1 MSPGSRYCMY
11 NRESLLD
18 RFRFAF
24 IQMGTSPTDVAIVRL
39 RYLNIYLYEFMRFLN
54 RLDTNES
61 RLVSKA
67 KEVNTLFFSQRN
79 SRFAKLRVVFDFEI
93 FLT

>member
-1 MSPGSRYCMY
+1 MDAPYT
-11 NRESLLD
+11 
-18 RFRFAF
+18 F
-24 IQMGTSPTDVAIVRL
+24 PTDVAIERL

-61 RLVSKA
+61 RLVSKTY
-67 KEVNTLFFSQRN
+67 EVNTLFFSQRN